1 MAEEQL
7 VFVVGDLFLAGVD
20 TTFNAMAFTLVYMV
34 CNPEVQ
40 KKVQAEID
48 AVVGWDRLPGLIDR
62 PK

>member
-1 MAEEQL
+1 M
-7 VFVVGDLFLAGVD
+7 VGDLFLAGVD

-34 CNPEVQ
+34 CNPQVQ

-48 AVVGWDRLPGLIDR
+48 AVIGMDRLPGLNDR